1 MTKLF
6 FFVLF
11 FIVHLSESKEIT
23 VAIQKNYQNS
33 LQKGLD
39 IKMIASFAEKMKYT
53 VNFVATN
60 KTMSEILSEEEKDP
74 KQFKTLHSFLTQ
86 S

>member
-23 VAIQKNYQNS
+23 VAIQKNYQNT

-39 IKMIASFAEKMKYT
+39 IKMIANFAEKMKYT
-53 VNFVATN
+53 VNFVETN
-60 KTMSEILSEEEKDP
+60 RTMSEAFSTEKDL
-74 KQFKTLHSFLTQ
+74 KQFKKFHSFLTQ

>member
-53 VNFVATN
+53 VNFVETN

-74 KQFKTLHSFLTQ
+74 NQFKTFHSFLTQ

>member
-11 FIVHLSESKEIT
+11 FIVHLSESREIT

-39 IKMIASFAEKMKYT
+39 IKMIASFAEKMQYT
-53 VNFVATN
+53 VNFVETN

>member
-11 FIVHLSESKEIT
+11 FIVHLSESKKIT
-23 VAIQKNYQNS
+23 VAIQKNYQNT
-33 LQKGLD
+33 LQKRLD
-39 IKMIASFAEKMKYT
+39 IKMISSFAKKMKYT
-53 VNFVATN
+53 INFVATDG
-60 KTMSEILSEEEKDP
+60 TMSEVFSEENDL
-74 KQFKTLHSFLTQ
+74 KQFITFHSFLAQ